1 MTFDRWQAPDR
12 DSPTIAS
19 FEARVE
25 LSTQLD
31 AIMQAEGRAGTKED
45 VVRDASGVMVSRP
58 RRWHKMFE
66 RMGLLYQDVHGNTQL
81 TELGAILRAA
91 KDNAS
96 RDFRRR
102 LAASA
107 ITVLKKYQLQNPA
120 DTSGADTYPS
130 GTDLHPYWAMWKAAV
145 ELGGRLHWDELN
157 RELMWVLRHGDLDAA
172 IARIRQARTEPGY
185 DPAEGGAVT
194 RLGHRAY
201 DQTET
206 TDDRDPSGQVR
217 DQKTTPWFK
226 RAGFGEILLVP
237 GGRGG
242 NGYWSIHPDVVD
254 LLEEEVQQAP
264 PPFETF
270 NSEADWFEYFG
281 RVDQPVQTMQA
292 VPPHGQQA
300 PYYDLLLERKN
311 VVFYGPPGTGK
322 TFAAL
327 DIADAWE
334 RTNGAGTVFKVTFH
348 PSYGYEDF
356 VLGFKPSASESSK
369 FVLTPGILLVAAER
383 AESLSAE
390 GKAVLLLIDE
400 INRGDVARIFGELIT
415 YIEAEKRGIGCFLAQ
430 RPAQEFVVPENLFF
444 LGTMNTADK
453 SISLIDVALR
463 RRFAFVDFPADA
475 TVFEHIESWA
485 SSVAGIPLRAVL
497 EHLNGRLALEGVEA
511 DRNVGHALLRIDAAA
526 PSPLRALRQRFQFDI
541 VPLVAEYC
549 YLDRNRLQNVLGG
562 LVDSNGRFA
571 AHADAEFENALR
583 LWLGMEIVQVDD
595 EVATLTG
602 GESEETDA

>member
-12 DSPTIAS
+12 DSPTIAT

-25 LSTQLD
+25 LSTQLN

-45 VVRDASGVMVSRP
+45 VVRDASGVTVSRP

-66 RMGLLYQDVHGNTQL
+66 RMGLLYQDANGNTQL
-81 TELGAILRAA
+81 TELGVILRAE
-91 KDNAS
+91 KDSAS

-102 LAASA
+102 IAASA
-107 ITVLKKYQLQNPA
+107 ITVLRKYQLQNPA
-120 DTSGADTYPS
+120 DTSGTDSYPP
-130 GTDLHPYWAMWKAAV
+130 GTDLHPYWAIWKAAV
-145 ELGGRLHWDELN
+145 ELGGTLHWDELN
-157 RELMWVLRHGDLDAA
+157 REMMWVLRHTDLDAA

-185 DPAEGGAVT
+185 DPTEGGAVT
-194 RLGHRAY
+194 RLGDRAY

-226 RAGFGEILLVP
+226 RAGFGEILLIP

-242 NGYWSIHPDVVD
+242 NGYWSIHPDVID
-254 LLEEEVQQAP
+254 LLEEEVRQL

-270 NSEADWFEYFG
+270 NSEVEWFEYFG
-281 RVDQPVQTMQA
+281 RVNQPVQTAQ
-292 VPPHGQQA
+292 VLQPNGQQP
-300 PYYDLLLERKN
+300 PYYDLLVERKN

-322 TFAAL
+322 TFGAL
-327 DIADAWE
+327 DIAAAWE
-334 RTNGAGTVFKVTFH
+334 RTNGTDTVFKVTFH

-383 AESLSAE
+383 AESLRAE
-390 GKAVLLLIDE
+390 GKAVLLVIDE

-415 YIEAEKRGIGCFLAQ
+415 YIEAETRGIGCYLAQ
-430 RPAQEFVVPENLFF
+430 RPAEQFAVPENLYF

-453 SISLIDVALR
+453 SISLLDVALR
-463 RRFAFVDFPADA
+463 RRFAFVDFPADP

-497 EHLNGRLALEGVEA
+497 EYLNEKLELEGVES
-511 DRNVGHALLRIDAAA
+511 DRNVGHALLRIDVTNPA
-526 PSPLRALRQRFQFDI
+526 PLRALRQRFQFDI

-549 YLDRNRLQNVLGG
+549 YLDKNRLQNVLGG
-562 LVDSNGRFA
+562 LVDSKGRFA
-571 AHADAEFENALR
+571 AQADAEFENALR
-583 LWLGMEIVQVDD
+583 LWLGMDVVQVGD
-595 EVATLTG
+595 EVSTLTG
-602 GESEETDA
+602 NESEETET